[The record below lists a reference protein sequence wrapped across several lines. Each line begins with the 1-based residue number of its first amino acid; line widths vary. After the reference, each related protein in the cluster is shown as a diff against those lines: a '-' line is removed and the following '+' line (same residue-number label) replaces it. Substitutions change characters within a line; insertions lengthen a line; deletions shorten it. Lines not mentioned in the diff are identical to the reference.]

1 MAQLLGC
8 TGILR
13 FQVAGV
19 KESFTVKENIMGPK
33 IVRVVS
39 YHRYRFGKWED
50 VCTHLRSLPR

>member
-1 MAQLLGC
+1 
-8 TGILR
+8 
-13 FQVAGV
+13 
-19 KESFTVKENIMGPK
+19 MGPK